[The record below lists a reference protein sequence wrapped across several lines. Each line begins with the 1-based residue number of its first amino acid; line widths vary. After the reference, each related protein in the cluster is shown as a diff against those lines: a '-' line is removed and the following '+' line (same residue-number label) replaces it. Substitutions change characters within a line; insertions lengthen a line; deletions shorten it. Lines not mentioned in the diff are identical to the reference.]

1 MKKVLLLGA
10 ILVLGT
16 VANGASASGN
26 TILENLDATGNGTA
40 VLEVEVR
47 GKVVSDTGLTLAV
60 KIDSEASTNGKG
72 MVLQMS
78 DMFVNATASQTGTF
92 TTALLK
98 NKAEVAMLTG
108 TLSTEIKAVGANGT
122 TPNTVTGAVVD
133 ANSVANDVTMDYSL
147 TTAGVVNLS
156 QQTHTLTA
164 IANSKGTVGT
174 FTHTSTKVI
183 IKLAGATA

>member
-60 KIDSEASTNGKG
+60 QIDSEASTNGKG
-72 MVLQMS
+72 MVLQMP

-108 TLSTEIKAVGANGT
+108 TLSTEIKAVGATG
-122 TPNTVTGAVVD
+122 TPNAVTGAVVD

-164 IANSKGTVGT
+164 IAKSKGTVGT